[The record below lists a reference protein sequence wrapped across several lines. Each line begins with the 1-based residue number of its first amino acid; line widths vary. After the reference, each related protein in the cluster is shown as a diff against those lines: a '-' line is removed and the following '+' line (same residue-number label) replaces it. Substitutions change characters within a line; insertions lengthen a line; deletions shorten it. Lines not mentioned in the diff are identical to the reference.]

1 MFLDKGPIDWIRKGK
16 GRKGKTFFT
25 QGKNLVRGI
34 DIKLGFSWTTLQDP
48 LDQDK
53 GRGILPF
60 LMVGNLM
67 WGNGDPFTFRYFQ
80 LNRENSPIVS
90 KAQQIRNTLGSPRL
104 YPNPFELWQ
113 MFFDLLPKV
122 CLRGSQ
128 SNGSNSRFMRYVFQY
143 AHKFDKI
150 VYIKQGE

>member
-1 MFLDKGPIDWIRKGK
+1 VFLDKGPTDRVRKGK

-67 WGNGDPFTFRYFQ
+67 WREGNPITFRYLQFNSEVDSLFGRTQHIWNAVIYPRFQ
-80 LNRENSPIVS
+80 TDKGKGLEVLLN
-90 KAQQIRNTLGSPRL
+90 
-104 YPNPFELWQ
+104 
-113 MFFDLLPKV
+113 LLPK
-122 CLRGSQ
+122 
-128 SNGSNSRFMRYVFQY
+128 
-143 AHKFDKI
+143 
-150 VYIKQGE
+150 